1 MTLSQSF
8 NPHSFVVFMTLAM
21 GISYVFFNT
30 RHNFSIGK
38 IIALLILIVPFLVV
52 GFERGHMLDITL
64 GAIIGYMTARG
75 NLGLFELVVDGWSGL
90 FNKQPTGQTHE
101 QAKSSEQAQSSNQEN
116 DTRAETE
123 FKRRQQ
129 QAEQER
135 REKASGG
142 AGQQNKSESQNQ
154 SKSHKKSGQDQHSK
168 AQYNSQ
174 TKTDYQRPQER
185 KKTPLEQAYES
196 LGITQSSSYADAKK
210 MYRRMISRHHEDKMH
225 GMPESEIQESRE
237 KAKKINVAWDKIC
250 ANRGW
255 V

>member
-8 NPHSFVVFMTLAM
+8 NPHSFVIFMTLAM

-30 RHNFSIGK
+30 RHTFSIGK
-38 IIALLILIVPFLVV
+38 IIALLILIVPFFIA
-52 GFERGHMLDITL
+52 GFEQGHMLDITL

-75 NLGLFELVVDGWSGL
+75 SLGLFELVVDGWSGL
-90 FNKQPTGQTHE
+90 FNKQQTGQTHE
-101 QAKSSEQAQSSNQEN
+101 QTQSPEQAQSSNQEN
-116 DTRAETE
+116 DTRAEAE

-142 AGQQNKSESQNQ
+142 AGQENKSKNQQNSDQGQQ
-154 SKSHKKSGQDQHSK
+154 SKSK
-168 AQYNSQ
+168 SQ
-174 TKTDYQRPQER
+174 TKTDHQRPAER

-255 V
+255 I